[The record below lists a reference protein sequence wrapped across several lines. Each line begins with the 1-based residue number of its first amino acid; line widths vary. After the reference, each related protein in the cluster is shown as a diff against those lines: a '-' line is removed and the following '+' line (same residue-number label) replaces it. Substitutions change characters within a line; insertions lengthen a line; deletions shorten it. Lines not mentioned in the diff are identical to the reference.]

1 MNDRHAQ
8 HLQPLNPLAVRLACR
23 EERLSS
29 HTNGLAPGYVQ
40 GNLVLLPKAYAFDFL
55 LFCQRNPKPCPLLAV
70 SEAGQWALPAMGQD
84 LDLRSDLPRYRVWES
99 GALIDEPTNIVSYWR
114 EDLVGFVLGCSFSFE
129 EALIEAGV
137 SVKHLSCGLNVPMYR
152 TSIATEAAG
161 IFSGPMVV
169 TMRPMRA
176 HDAIRAIQITSELP
190 RVHGAPIHIGDPGL
204 IGIGDLAKPD
214 YGDAVSL
221 EPDEIPVFWACGVT
235 PQSVLLESKPSFCIT
250 HAPGCMLVS
259 DWSNRELSLEPRPG
273 IKR

>member
-29 HTNGLAPGYVQ
+29 HTNGLAPGHVQ

-55 LFCQRNPKPCPLLAV
+55 LFCHRNPKPCPLLAV

-84 LDLRSDLPRYRVWES
+84 IDLRSDLPRYRVWES
-99 GALIDEPTNIVSYWR
+99 GELIDEPTNISGYWR

-129 EALIEAGV
+129 EALVEAGV
-137 SVKHLSCGLNVPMYR
+137 SVKHLSCGVNVPMYR

-204 IGIGDLAKPD
+204 IGIRDLAKPD
-214 YGDAVSL
+214 YGDVVSL

-235 PQSVLLESKPSFCIT
+235 PQSVLLQSKPT
-250 HAPGCMLVS
+250 
-259 DWSNRELSLEPRPG
+259 
-273 IKR
+273 